1 MIGENRE
8 NVFSLIFLRFL
19 RISKNR
25 LNTSLT
31 LSKNETADL
40 FANKAPIGTLPKYNF
55 NS

>member
-1 MIGENRE
+1 M
-8 NVFSLIFLRFL
+8 FLRFP
-19 RISKNR
+19 RKFKNR
-25 LNTSLT
+25 LSTSVT